1 MIRRSARRTVALA
14 PALAPVLILVLTGCA
29 SSVEGAA
36 SPAATA
42 SVADL
47 PTDVEGLGA
56 AVVTDVPSGLP
67 RLPDEELDPPAGAK
81 TLEDVAGYAE
91 DADREAQVLDD
102 YGYRWGWERF
112 WGREQQ
118 LTSVFLDQFEGPTGA
133 ASYAADLARNDTGFY
148 GGNPDR
154 DPDDL
159 PPGCATLAVEDPD
172 ADTGLQGPAAFAW
185 CAHGPFTVSV
195 AVVADSTD
203 TAHQQVVEL
212 VDAQLA
218 RLPRG

>member
-1 MIRRSARRTVALA
+1 VIRRAGLVA
-14 PALAPVLILVLTGCA
+14 PALVPVLALAAPLTGCA
-29 SSVEGAA
+29 SSVVGTA
-36 SPAATA
+36 SPVATA
-42 SVADL
+42 SVGAVPDAVDALGDL
-47 PTDVEGLGA
+47 VL
-56 AVVTDVPSGLP
+56 TDVPSGMP
-67 RLPDEELDPPAGAK
+67 RVPDDELDPPAGPK
-81 TLEDVAGYAE
+81 TLDDVAGYAE
-91 DADREAQVLDD
+91 DAEREAGVLGD

-112 WGREQQ
+112 WGSEQAQ
-118 LTSVFLDQFEGPTGA
+118 ITSVFVDQFDAPAGA
-133 ASYAADLARNDTGFY
+133 TSYAADLARNDTEYY

-159 PPGCATLAVEDPD
+159 PRGCASLAVEDPA

-203 TAHQQVVEL
+203 TARAQVEQL
-212 VDAQLA
+212 VDEQLD